1 MPRPAELE
9 WTQKIR
15 CGSSPNKPKEVK
27 LKKNKMPFNIKHLI
41 VKNNY
46 AVKKNTLMEL
56 TKFWALKL

>member
-9 WTQKIR
+9 TTQKIR

-46 AVKKNTLMEL
+46 AVKKKYFDGIN
-56 TKFWALKL
+56 